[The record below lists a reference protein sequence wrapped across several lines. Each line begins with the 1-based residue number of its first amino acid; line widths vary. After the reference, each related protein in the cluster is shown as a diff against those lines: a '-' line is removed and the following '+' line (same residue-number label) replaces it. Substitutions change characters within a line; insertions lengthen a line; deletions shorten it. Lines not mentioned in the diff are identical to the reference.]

1 MNVEIKARLSD
12 RDALLRRLEPMAEKH
27 TVLRQKDTFFRVAHG
42 RLKLRRSTVCGDGTP
57 GASSLFPSIHRV
69 SDWLLFSRTA
79 PRRPL
84 QPAAEMPRR
93 DHLTAELEE
102 SCSLF
107 FYDRPD
113 ARGPKLSRYQRLPLD
128 GETAALTLQDM
139 LDRSLGTLGTVCKE
153 RHLFLV
159 GCTRVHVDAV
169 QGLGDFLELEVVL
182 REGQDPEEGRATA
195 EALMA
200 VLGVQ
205 PDSLESGSYLDLLA
219 LH

>member
-27 TVLRQKDTFFRVAHG
+27 TVLRQRDTYFRVAHG
-42 RLKLRRSTVCGDGTP
+42 RLKLRRSTVCGDGAQ
-57 GASSLFPSIHRV
+57 GASSSLSSP
-69 SDWLLFSRTA
+69 RT
-79 PRRPL
+79 
-84 QPAAEMPRR
+84 
-93 DHLTAELEE
+93 TASPTGEE

-113 ARGPKLSRYQRLPLD
+113 ALGPKLSRYQRLQLD

-182 REGQDPEEGRATA
+182 GEGQDPEEGRATA

-205 PDSLESGSYLDLLA
+205 PDSLESGSYIDLLPP
-219 LH
+219 H

>member
-1 MNVEIKARLSD
+1 MYTRRMNVEIKARLSD

-57 GASSLFPSIHRV
+57 G
-69 SDWLLFSRTA
+69 
-79 PRRPL
+79 
-84 QPAAEMPRR
+84 
-93 DHLTAELEE
+93 EE

-128 GETAALTLQDM
+128 GEPAALTLQDM

>member
-1 MNVEIKARLSD
+1 LPSRMNVEIKARLSD
-12 RDALLRRLEPMAEKH
+12 RDALLRCLEPMAEKH

-42 RLKLRRSTVCGDGTP
+42 RLKLRRSTEADG
-57 GASSLFPSIHRV
+57 
-69 SDWLLFSRTA
+69 
-79 PRRPL
+79 
-84 QPAAEMPRR
+84 
-93 DHLTAELEE
+93 HL
-102 SCSLF
+102 
-107 FYDRPD
+107 P
-113 ARGPKLSRYQRLPLD
+113 
-128 GETAALTLQDM
+128 LQDM

>member
-27 TVLRQKDTFFRVAHG
+27 TVLRQRDTYFRVAHG
-42 RLKLRRSTVCGDGTP
+42 RLKLRRST
-57 GASSLFPSIHRV
+57 
-69 SDWLLFSRTA
+69 
-79 PRRPL
+79 
-84 QPAAEMPRR
+84 
-93 DHLTAELEE
+93 EE

-113 ARGPKLSRYQRLPLD
+113 ALGPKLSRYQRLQLD

-182 REGQDPEEGRATA
+182 GEGQDPEEGRATA

-205 PDSLESGSYLDLLA
+205 PDSLESGSYIDLLA
-219 LH
+219 PH